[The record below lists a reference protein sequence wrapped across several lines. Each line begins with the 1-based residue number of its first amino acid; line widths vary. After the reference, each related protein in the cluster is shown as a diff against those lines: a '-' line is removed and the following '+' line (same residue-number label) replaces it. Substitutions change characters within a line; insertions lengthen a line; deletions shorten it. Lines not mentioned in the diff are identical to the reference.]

1 MTDDLYEHLIYDDNE
16 FHTFASIA
24 PELKE
29 RILTLNGVSKA
40 YAMTGWRIGYAG
52 GNASLIKAMGKLQ
65 SQSTSNPTSI
75 SQAAAVEAVNGRKSK
90 SI

>member
-29 RILTLNGVSKA
+29 NINIESELVRHML
-40 YAMTGWRIGYAG
+40 
-52 GNASLIKAMGKLQ
+52 
-65 SQSTSNPTSI
+65 
-75 SQAAAVEAVNGRKSK
+75 
-90 SI
+90 

>member
-29 RILTLNGVSKA
+29 RILTLNGVSGIC
-40 YAMTGWRIGYAG
+40 YDRLENWLCGR
-52 GNASLIKAMGKLQ
+52 NA
-65 SQSTSNPTSI
+65 N
-75 SQAAAVEAVNGRKSK
+75 N
-90 SI
+90 